1 MREVAVS
8 TFQSFF
14 KITFL
19 IVFLAVGS
27 MGCSGAGTGNQ
38 FTLDV
43 TGSVVVGDPVLL
55 KDGKLGVINPGQPQV
70 IIGTALVEVTDNF
83 SDGLEV
89 NFLDFNA
96 QAEIP
101 DLGTI
106 QLSLT
111 PQITDNGGILYKTDA
126 DGIPFGDSFLDADI
140 TTTIKIPNV
149 ADQVIPPEFLSFQAT
164 STDPNQLP
172 VLGNIPVINFLFNN
186 QDKSAEITELLITLT
201 PEIID
206 ELD

>member
-8 TFQSFF
+8 TLRSFL

-27 MGCSGAGTGNQ
+27 LGCSGTGSGNQ

-43 TGSVVVGDPVLL
+43 TGSVVVGDPALL
-55 KDGKLGVINPGQPQV
+55 KDGKLGVINPSQPQV

-83 SDGLEV
+83 FDGLQV
-89 NFLDFNA
+89 DFLDFNA
-96 QAEIP
+96 QAEVSN
-101 DLGTI
+101 LGTI

-111 PQITDNGGILYKTDA
+111 PQITDNGGILFKTDA
-126 DGIPFGDSFLDADI
+126 DGIPFGNSFLDADL
-140 TTTIKIPNV
+140 TTTITIPNV
-149 ADQVIPPEFLSFQAT
+149 DAQVIPLDFLSFQAT

-172 VLGNIPVINFLFNN
+172 VLGNIPVIGFQFNN
-186 QDKSAEITELLITLT
+186 QEKRAEITELLIVLT